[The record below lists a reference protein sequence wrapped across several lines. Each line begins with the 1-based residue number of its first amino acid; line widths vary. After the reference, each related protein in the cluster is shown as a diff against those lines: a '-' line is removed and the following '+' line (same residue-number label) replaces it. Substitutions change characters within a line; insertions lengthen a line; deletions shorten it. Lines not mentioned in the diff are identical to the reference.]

1 MARTIVS
8 KGNGRCS
15 EKTSTAVQIRPGT
28 LLELT
33 SSDTVQAHSVAYVG
47 ATVLTEAMVAVE
59 NSLFGGEVGTSY
71 AVSSKIQI
79 YHAQKG
85 DELFILLE
93 DGQDITIGDELEPNG
108 TNGTLITNASANP
121 PFAVALE
128 TLDLSV
134 SSNLTADGLIL
145 VRIL

>member
-8 KGNGRCS
+8 KGNGRRS
-15 EKTSTAVQIRPGT
+15 EKTSTAVTIPPGT

-33 SSDTVQAHSVAYVG
+33 SGDTVQAQSFSYVG

-59 NSLFGGEVGTSY
+59 NSLFGGEVGTAY